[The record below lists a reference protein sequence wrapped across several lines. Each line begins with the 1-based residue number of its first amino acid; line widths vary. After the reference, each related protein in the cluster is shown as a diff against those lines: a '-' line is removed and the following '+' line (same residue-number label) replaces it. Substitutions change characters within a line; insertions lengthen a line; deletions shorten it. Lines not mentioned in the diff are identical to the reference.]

1 MSDNLIAI
9 HWKNDRWKNR
19 FNDKNHQLD
28 PIKIR
33 LPAQMHVSSNAV
45 PSSEVMHLHRVGRHM
60 LPAIAAGC
68 MSTNTERWV
77 ELSVEL
83 TMVSG

>member
-1 MSDNLIAI
+1 M
-9 HWKNDRWKNR
+9 

-28 PIKIR
+28 PIEIR
-33 LPAQMHVSSNAV
+33 FPAQMHISSNSV
-45 PSSEVMHLHRVGRHM
+45 PSSEVMHLRRVGRHM

-68 MSTNTERWV
+68 MSTNAERWV